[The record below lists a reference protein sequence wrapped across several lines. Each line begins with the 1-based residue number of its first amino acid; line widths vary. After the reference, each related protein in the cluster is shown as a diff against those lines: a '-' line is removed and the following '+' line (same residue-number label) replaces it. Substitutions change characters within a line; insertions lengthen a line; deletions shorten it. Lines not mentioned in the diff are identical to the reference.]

1 MSQPQCYDDD
11 YCRTAQLW
19 QETGESDMQRRAAG
33 TNLSDHAND
42 VDTVHRS
49 RRDGT
54 ADIPVIRTIIA
65 TCLEEISMEYINL
78 YG

>member
-33 TNLSDHAND
+33 TNLSD

-65 TCLEEISMEYINL
+65 KCLEEISMGYINL